1 VDLHGLMSL
10 GGARAA
16 AGGVFRRHTTRSVV
30 VIFEVAFALALLI
43 GAALLIRSFIAL
55 RAINPGFDR
64 QNVLT
69 MRMSSKEARFA
80 SSTSMARLIAEG
92 RRRVNALPGVEAVG
106 ATYSVP
112 VQGYLMMRF
121 TIVGRPADGPYHGI
135 GNWGPV
141 APGYFEVF
149 KIPLHR
155 GRLFTDRDSSGSP
168 PVVIIS
174 ESLARQFF
182 PNDDPL
188 KHQLVLGK
196 GLGAPFETEPVRQI
210 IGVVGDVHDAELNR
224 APGPT
229 TYIPQ
234 AQVSESLMT
243 WIAGATFM
251 TWVVRTHGEPY
262 AVARSIGQTLQEVSQ
277 GVPVAHVR
285 SMEDVLSESTTRASF
300 NTIVLT
306 MFGGVALLLSTVGIY
321 GSMTYAVRQRLQEIG
336 IRIALGAGAGRIRR
350 MIVWQGLRVSLL
362 WVVIGLVA
370 SYALTRVLSGFLFG
384 VGVHDPTVFVAVPV
398 LLTTAALVSAWL
410 PARAAC
416 RVDPVVA
423 LRAE

>member
-1 VDLHGLMSL
+1 VS
-10 GGARAA
+10 
-16 AGGVFRRHTTRSVV
+16 
-30 VIFEVAFALALLI
+30 
-43 GAALLIRSFIAL
+43 
-55 RAINPGFDR
+55 
-64 QNVLT
+64 
-69 MRMSSKEARFA
+69 
-80 SSTSMARLIAEG
+80 
-92 RRRVNALPGVEAVG
+92 ALPGVEAVS

-121 TIVGRPADGPYHGI
+121 TIIGRPVDGPYHGV

-141 APGYFEVF
+141 SPGYFEVL
-149 KIPLHR
+149 KIPLGR
-155 GRLFTDRDSSGSP
+155 GRLFTDRDGAGSP

-188 KHQLVLGK
+188 EHQLVLGK
-196 GLGAPFETEPVRQI
+196 GLGAPFDTEPVRQI
-210 IGVVGDVHDAELNR
+210 VGVVGDVHDAELNR

-234 AQVSESLMT
+234 AQVHESLMT

-251 TWVVRTHGEPY
+251 TWVVRTDVEPY

-277 GVPVAHVR
+277 GVPVAHAR
-285 SMEDVLSESTTRASF
+285 SMDDVLSQSTTRASF
-300 NTIVLT
+300 STIVLT
-306 MFGGVALLLSTVGIY
+306 IFGGVALLLSTIGIY
-321 GSMTYAVRQRLQEIG
+321 GVMTYAVQQRIREIG

-362 WVVIGLVA
+362 GIAIGLLA
-370 SYALTRVLSGFLFG
+370 SYTLTRVLSGFLFG
-384 VGVHDPTVFVAVPV
+384 VGVHDPAVFVAVPV
-398 LLTTAALVSAWL
+398 LLTMVALVSAWW
-410 PARAAC
+410 PARTAC

-423 LRAE
+423 LRCE